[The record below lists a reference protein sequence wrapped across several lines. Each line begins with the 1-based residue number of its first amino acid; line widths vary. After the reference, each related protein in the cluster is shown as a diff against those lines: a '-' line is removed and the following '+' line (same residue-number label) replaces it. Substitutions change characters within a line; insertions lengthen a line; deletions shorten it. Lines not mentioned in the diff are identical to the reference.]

1 MAKYSG
7 TNKYSVVVS
16 RYIIH
21 LILQEFSKYELCC
34 AGVYSWPHWHW
45 PVILL
50 YGGHVALNQVG
61 SVLKSSKENGQ
72 LDYGTT
78 GKTNIR

>member
-1 MAKYSG
+1 M
-7 TNKYSVVVS
+7 
-16 RYIIH
+16 
-21 LILQEFSKYELCC
+21 F
-34 AGVYSWPHWHW
+34 SWPHWHW

-61 SVLKSSKENGQ
+61 VVVKSSVENGQ

-78 GKTNIR
+78 AATNIRGGEKFINRLRYTFFKFKIFTG